1 MDRSPD
7 LTQLSEE
14 QLVRRAQADPDGPAG
29 RAAASVLLGRYQ
41 ERVFVWCYR
50 HVRDRERALEV
61 SQDVLLRAYKH
72 LGSFKGE
79 GAFGAWIFTIA
90 RNRCRSA
97 LRLPAWLRDESI
109 DPDMIESERPS
120 PEDVEL
126 QATTMEQ
133 LMGLI
138 ETKLEPLEQEA
149 LWLRCGEGMPVDE
162 ITRTLRIEDRSGARS
177 VLQRA
182 RRKLRA
188 ELASA
193 SRAGSISAVRGSF
206 SDLDLPSAT
215 AGPSRA
221 GITREEGRP

>member
-7 LTQLSEE
+7 PTQLTDDE
-14 QLVRRAQADPDGPAG
+14 LVRRAQTDPEGPAG

-50 HVRDRERALEV
+50 HLRDREKSLEV
-61 SQDVLLRAYKH
+61 SQDVLMRAYKH
-72 LGSFKGE
+72 LGTFKAE
-79 GAFGAWIFTIA
+79 GAFGAWIFTIT

-120 PEDVEL
+120 PEEVEV

-138 ETKLEPLEQEA
+138 ETRLEPLEQEA

-162 ITRTLRIEDRSGARS
+162 ITRTLRIEERSGARS

-188 ELASA
+188 ELT
-193 SRAGSISAVRGSF
+193 SRNRGPDAEFPRAMSRPIQAGVS
-206 SDLDLPSAT
+206 
-215 AGPSRA
+215 
-221 GITREEGRP
+221 REEGLQ